1 MSEAE
6 AYVGIDVSK
15 AELEV
20 AVEEVILHLTQ
31 SRGVLNM
38 RHEYKTR
45 SMAEFLAAM
54 HNGGCVLWSS
64 GGFPGGSIQ
73 GGGYVAIH

>member
-1 MSEAE
+1 MIGRKGWPEAWSP
-6 AYVGIDVSK
+6 ATRQP
-15 AELEV
+15 
-20 AVEEVILHLTQ
+20 VILHLTQ
-31 SRGVLNM
+31 SRGVVNM

-54 HNGGCVLWSS
+54 RNGGCVLWSS